1 MNRRVALE
9 GLNQGMLARSMNG
22 GAAIEASTMAE
33 PLLLDEQQVQVI
45 NMEEQAV
52 AIETVAGDQPKVTTV
67 VEENNNEI
75 V

>member
-1 MNRRVALE
+1 
-9 GLNQGMLARSMNG
+9 MLARSMNG

-45 NMEEQAV
+45 NMEEQGV
-52 AIETVAGDQPKVTTV
+52 ATETAAGDQPKVTTV